1 MKEPHEY
8 SLQDLLK
15 VIYRNE
21 DMTDALIER
30 QTIDAYYQ
38 VVGDLISK
46 LTGKIVLRGGVLH
59 VHLSSAALRQ
69 EMTMR
74 KESLL
79 EKINAQHDG
88 LAVKDI
94 VFY

>member
-15 VIYRNE
+15 IIYRSE
-21 DMTDALIER
+21 HMTDAIAEH
-30 QTIDAYYQ
+30 QAIDAYNQ

-46 LTGKIVLRGGVLH
+46 LTGKMVMRNGVLH

-74 KESLL
+74 RESLL
-79 EKINAQHDG
+79 EKINAQIDG
-88 LAVKDI
+88 FAVKDI